1 MENIKIFAGKYYLS
15 SIIKTDNLN
24 NYLSWM
30 KNPLENQYILSAKDN
45 YSIDELYTFID
56 TCNKDENTIL
66 LGIYD
71 KIDDNHIGNIK
82 YDNINKLDKS
92 AYLGILIGEQRYR
105 QIGVAKQAITISIKW
120 LNENLGIENIL
131 LGVDNSNIHALKLY
145 QKLGFRPIANKG
157 KNGLLMNLNI
167 NELKNNDS

>member
-1 MENIKIFAGKYYLS
+1 MENIKIFDGKYYLS
-15 SIIKTDNLN
+15 SIVKTDNLN

-30 KNPLENQYILSAKDN
+30 KNPLENQYILSAKDS
-45 YSIDELYTFID
+45 YSIDELHTFID
-56 TCNKDENTIL
+56 ICNKDESTIL

-92 AYLGILIGEQRYR
+92 AYLGILIGEQKYKK
-105 QIGVAKQAITISIKW
+105 IGVAKQTITISIKW
-120 LNENLGIENIL
+120 LNENLGVENIL
-131 LGVDNSNIHALKLY
+131 LGVDNSNIPALKLY

-157 KNGLLMNLNI
+157 KNGLLMSLNI
-167 NELKNNDS
+167 NELKSNDS

>member
-71 KIDDNHIGNIK
+71 KIDDNHISN
-82 YDNINKLDKS
+82 
-92 AYLGILIGEQRYR
+92 
-105 QIGVAKQAITISIKW
+105 
-120 LNENLGIENIL
+120 IENIDPTDQTYM
-131 LGVDNSNIHALKLY
+131 VFY
-145 QKLGFRPIANKG
+145 QRVK
-157 KNGLLMNLNI
+157 
-167 NELKNNDS
+167 

>member
-15 SIIKTDNLN
+15 SIVKTDNLN

-45 YSIDELYTFID
+45 YSIDELCTFID
-56 TCNKDENTIL
+56 NCNKDENTIL

-71 KIDDNHIGNIK
+71 AMNNNHIGNIK

-92 AYLGILIGEQRYR
+92 AYLGILIGEQEYKR
-105 QIGVAKQAITISIKW
+105 IGVATQTIVISIKW
-120 LNENLGIENIL
+120 LNDNLGIENIL
-131 LGVDNSNIHALKLY
+131 LSVDNSNINALRLY
-145 QKLGFRPIANKG
+145 QKLGFRSFANKT

-167 NELKNNDS
+167 NELENNDN

>member
-15 SIIKTDNLN
+15 SIIKTDNLK

-82 YDNINKLDKS
+82 YDNINNS
-92 AYLGILIGEQRYR
+92 SRP
-105 QIGVAKQAITISIKW
+105 
-120 LNENLGIENIL
+120 L
-131 LGVDNSNIHALKLY
+131 LS
-145 QKLGFRPIANKG
+145 
-157 KNGLLMNLNI
+157 
-167 NELKNNDS
+167 S